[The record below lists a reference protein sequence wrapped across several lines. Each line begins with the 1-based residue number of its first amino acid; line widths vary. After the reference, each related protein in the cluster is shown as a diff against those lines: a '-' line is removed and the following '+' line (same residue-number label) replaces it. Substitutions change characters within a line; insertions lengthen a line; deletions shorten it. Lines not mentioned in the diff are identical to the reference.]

1 MNFWKSI
8 TLAGAIIIA
17 GIFVFVASF
26 DKPPAYNPTIAVS
39 STLNFGSINP
49 AEVGDL
55 TATVTG
61 AADGDPVVLGIPNSV
76 ASSMVMVG
84 AWVSSANTVTVRVVN
99 IGLTPIDPPS
109 ASFRIIVTKF

>member
-1 MNFWKSI
+1 MKNWTLI
-8 TLAGAIIIA
+8 TIAGAIIII

-26 DKPPAYNPTIAVS
+26 NEPRAYNPTIASS

-49 AEVGDL
+49 QEVGDL

-61 AADGDPVVLGIPNSV
+61 AADGDPVLLGVPNAV
-76 ASSMVMVG
+76 GSSMVMVL
-84 AWVSSANTVTVRVVN
+84 AWVSAANTVTVRVVN